1 MQNEVLLNTEWW
13 MYALYLIGGVL
24 TGIINVL
31 AGNGSAITLSLMI
44 FAGMPPGLANGT
56 NRIGAMVQTITSV
69 LAIRKTLRTRRLIQL
84 SVPFFL
90 PAFIGSFLGAFIV
103 MDIDDFL
110 LKQIIGILMIF
121 ILLSLLLNPK
131 KWKRKTD
138 PKRKVHTWVNYVWFF
153 LIGVYTG
160 FIQMGVGI
168 MMLAIMVLSIQLSL
182 KDSNIIKLI
191 LALVISIPAFLVFV
205 AYGQVHWPSGLV
217 LALGQSVGS
226 VISARYFLY
235 HPHAMQITRNVLILI
250 LVLSILKLF
259 QII

>member
-1 MQNEVLLNTEWW
+1 MQGDVLLNTEWW

-24 TGIINVL
+24 TGMINVL

-56 NRIGAMVQTITSV
+56 NRIGAMMQTITSV
-69 LAIRKTLRTRRLIQL
+69 LAIRKTLRTRRLIQV
-84 SVPFFL
+84 SIPFFL
-90 PAFIGSFLGAFIV
+90 PAFIGSFVGAYIV
-103 MDIDDFL
+103 MDLDDDV
-110 LKQIIGILMIF
+110 LKKIIGVLMIL

-131 KWKRKTD
+131 KWKRQTD
-138 PKRKVHTWVNYVWFF
+138 PKKKVHTWVNYLWFF
-153 LIGVYTG
+153 IIGVYTG

-168 MMLAIMVLSIQLSL
+168 MMLAIMVLSMQMSL

-191 LALVISIPAFLVFV
+191 MAVVISIPAFLMFV

-217 LALGQSVGS
+217 LALGQSIGS
-226 VISARYFLY
+226 VISARYFIY
-235 HPHAMQITRNVLILI
+235 HPQVMQITRSVLIFI